1 MFSNDVFKAFLLL
14 FIPYVAI
21 ITAGFFVYLAIE
33 YKHGLDVIKKN
44 EHLQVDLAKKSIIRD
59 LKTIRPDMEILANE
73 DYIKQYIKSPSQ
85 ASKYSIE
92 HSFETFSR
100 SKRIYKQIRF
110 IDMSGME
117 IVRIDYNNNQ
127 ASIVQKDALQNKKH
141 RNYFKQGINLSSGSL
156 YISPMELN
164 IENHKIQLP
173 HTPTIRFIMPVYND
187 KTIKGLIVLNYDADY
202 LLENFDDMLTGT
214 FGHIAL
220 LNQDGYWLRSH
231 KKKREWGFILN
242 QNTRFTQ
249 NHPTEWQTI
258 STQHNGQILTK
269 SGLFTFVSVY
279 PLQLLQAETNGHVTT
294 DIDPVNQQA
303 NPYIWK
309 IISDVPSRTFSKQ
322 LIDKL
327 LGFNGLLLITFFAI
341 GFFTSLYFSL
351 NLTERRKLREQME
364 LHAKIYE
371 TSTDGIVI
379 TNSEQ
384 VIVDINAAFEEISGY
399 TRDEII
405 GNRPNMFSSGSHKSS
420 FYKKLWTDLNAEGF
434 WEGEIHNRHKNGT
447 IYTEWIRITAIK
459 NSANK
464 TTNYISLVS
473 DITQKK
479 STEDELLKN
488 AHHDPLTGAFNRLAF
503 DERFSHDLSLAK
515 RNNNKL
521 ALLYLDLDKFKP
533 INDTYG
539 HQTGDVILQN
549 VTSRILNNIRS
560 SDTLA
565 RVGGDEFIIILP
577 QIENK
582 ADLKDIIDNLNQ
594 VICSPNI
601 FDGREIY
608 VGVSIGYALFPEDGE
623 NESELI
629 QKADNDMFN
638 NKRKPES
645 L

>member
-1 MFSNDVFKAFLLL
+1 MFSSDAFKAFLLL

-21 ITAGFFVYLAIE
+21 ITAGFMIFLAIE
-33 YKHGLDVIKKN
+33 YKHNLEVIKKN
-44 EHLQVDLAKKSIIRD
+44 EHLQLDLAKKSIIRD
-59 LKTIRPDMEILANE
+59 LQTIRPDMEILANE
-73 DYIKQYIKSPSQ
+73 EYIKNHIKSPTQ
-85 ASKYSIE
+85 ASRYQIA

-127 ASIVQKDALQNKKH
+127 ASIIQKNALQNKKQ
-141 RNYFKQGINLSSGSL
+141 RSYFKQGINLTPGSL
-156 YISPMELN
+156 YISPMDLN
-164 IENHKIQLP
+164 IENRKIQFP
-173 HTPTIRFIMPVYND
+173 HTPTIRFIMPVFN
-187 KTIKGLIVLNYDADY
+187 KQVISGLIVLNYDADY
-202 LLENFDDMLTGT
+202 LLKNFDDMLTGS

-231 KKKREWGFILN
+231 RKKREWGFMLN
-242 QNTRFTQ
+242 ENIKFVH
-249 NHPTEWQTI
+249 NHPAEWQTI
-258 STQHNGQILTK
+258 STEDEGQLLSQ

-279 PLQLLQAETNGHVTT
+279 PLKLLQAETNGQVIS
-294 DIDPVNQQA
+294 DIDLVSQQTS
-303 NPYIWK
+303 PYIWK
-309 IISDVPSRTFSKQ
+309 IISDVPSSAFSKQ
-322 LIDKL
+322 LFGKL
-327 LGFNGLLLITFFAI
+327 FGFNGLLWLTFVAI

-351 NLTERRKLREQME
+351 NMTERRKLREQME

-371 TSTDGIVI
+371 SSTDGIVI
-379 TNSEQ
+379 TDSEQ
-384 VIVDINAAFEEISGY
+384 IIIDVNSAFEDISGY
-399 TRDEII
+399 TRNEII
-405 GNRPNMFSSGSHKSS
+405 GNRPSMFSSGSHKPS
-420 FYKKLWTDLNAEGF
+420 FYKKLWTDLNTDGL
-434 WEGEIHNRHKNGT
+434 WEGEIHNRHKNGS

-464 TTNYISLVS
+464 ISNFISLVS

-488 AHHDPLTGAFNRLAF
+488 AHHDPLTGAHNRLSF

-549 VTSRILNNIRS
+549 VTNRILNNIRS

-577 QIENK
+577 QIESKSDMKN
-582 ADLKDIIDNLNQ
+582 IINNLNQ

-623 NESELI
+623 NESDLI
-629 QKADNDMFN
+629 QKADRDMFS
-638 NKRKPES
+638 NKHKPDS